1 MLPWYEHTSFGKIS
15 VAYTEEEEEEEE
27 EEKQYDKK
35 KKKKEPTRQQVAL
48 GSRLSTIVL

>member
-27 EEKQYDKK
+27 KQYDKK
-35 KKKKEPTRQQVAL
+35 KKKNQR
-48 GSRLSTIVL
+48 GNR